1 MALCHLSFFPFPPR
15 PHLCASLSF
24 LKRDACQF
32 PLQGSISTACY
43 ARKSSGRGK
52 ESRAVKSNEELRS
65 ELREFISALGFP
77 DDHVPSTK
85 ELTDHGRKDLANI
98 VRRRG
103 YKVIAE
109 LLKNST
115 TKDDNTK
122 LASAENHVSGD
133 SSKDEISDN
142 KATTIQESAECT
154 SEPFMSPREACMNT
168 PNGSIAL
175 FTCASDNKDP
185 TSSIE
190 SLRTKAAKFVLT
202 GELDNLDENGMLASE
217 HAPLLVPEQSLDR
230 GDTTS
235 CDELTIANLDENFT
249 PEMLKL
255 THERQNQAEIDRLKD
270 MLNQKELEL
279 SHLKEQIEKEK
290 AALSF
295 LEAKVSTE
303 ISKAE
308 EIISAKDIELRA
320 AEETLSGL
328 KEVLIEYWA
337 IAETVEVA
345 GSFNGWQHHIIM
357 DLQPSSELEEPTSRK
372 RQLWSTILWLYPGIY
387 EIKFIVDGQ
396 WRIDSKLNIINSGGI
411 TNNILRVDR

>member
-15 PHLCASLSF
+15 TNLCASLSF
-24 LKRDACQF
+24 LKRDVRQF
-32 PLQGSISTACY
+32 PLQGSTPTACN
-43 ARKSSGRGK
+43 ARKSSESGK

-65 ELREFISALGFP
+65 ELREFMSALGLP

-103 YKVIAE
+103 YKVIAD

-115 TKDDNTK
+115 AKNGNK
-122 LASAENHVSGD
+122 LGSAENHVSGD
-133 SSKDEISDN
+133 SSKEEISGN
-142 KATTIQESAECT
+142 KETTIQESAECT
-154 SEPFMSPREACMNT
+154 SESIMPPIEACMKT

-175 FTCASDNKDP
+175 YTYASDSKDP
-185 TSSIE
+185 ISSIE
-190 SLRTKAAKFVLT
+190 SLRTKAAKFILT

-217 HAPLLVPEQSLDR
+217 HALPLVAEQSLDR
-230 GDTTS
+230 GDITS
-235 CDELTIANLDENFT
+235 CDDLAVTNSDANFT
-249 PEMLKL
+249 PEM
-255 THERQNQAEIDRLKD
+255 TDERQNQAEIDRLKD
-270 MLNQKELEL
+270 LLHRKELEL

-328 KEVLIEYWA
+328 KEVHIEYWA
-337 IAETVEVA
+337 IAETIEVA

-357 DLQPSSELEEPTSRK
+357 DLDPSSDMEEPTSRK
-372 RQLWSTILWLYPGIY
+372 SQCWSTILWLYPGNY

-396 WRIDSKLNIINSGGI
+396 WRIDSKLDVINSGGI